1 MIEIKRVMFL
11 NQPMI
16 VFLYKETYLNTNK
29 LNASLPSSVV
39 SLLQEFDDVF
49 PELVPHGLPHIQGIE
64 HQIYFMLSASI
75 PNWLAY
81 RSNLEETKEL
91 QRQVSELME
100 KRYVWESMSLCIVLM
115 ILVPKK
121 DEMWRICVD
130 CQKSTI

>member
-1 MIEIKRVMFL
+1 MSEIKRVMFL

-64 HQIYFMLSASI
+64 HQIDFMLDASI
-75 PNWLAY
+75 PN
-81 RSNLEETKEL
+81 
-91 QRQVSELME
+91 
-100 KRYVWESMSLCIVLM
+100 
-115 ILVPKK
+115 
-121 DEMWRICVD
+121 
-130 CQKSTI
+130 